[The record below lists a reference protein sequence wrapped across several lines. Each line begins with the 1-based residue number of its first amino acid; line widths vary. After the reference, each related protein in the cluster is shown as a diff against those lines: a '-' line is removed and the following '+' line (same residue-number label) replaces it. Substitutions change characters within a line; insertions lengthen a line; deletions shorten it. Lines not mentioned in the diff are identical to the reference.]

1 MQPPIHTHARAIPAR
16 TPASAHP
23 LFSSSSSSSVW
34 ISLMSSFN
42 VCLWDGT
49 ERQGSVFVQLQEP
62 RPARFVAPRTRW
74 KGHATRSYAAA
85 LKPYETMRVVSK
97 GLCQKLLTLGM
108 TNASRPRSL
117 SRSGCGCPTARLWR
131 LLRLRGTAA
140 ASTCAPTWAK
150 GGVERGRERRTKA
163 LKMRVGGGGGE
174 GRRGVDGPYPPRFR
188 RAAGP
193 SAVGSAAAAR
203 APPPGSYPPPYFL
216 PTYQACRP
224 GRQFLLVLGI
234 GELPFHSRSSLRAT
248 SPLSEGHAAPPR
260 LGRSYPAR
268 LGSHAHSHPFE
279 ERRPLQ

>member
-1 MQPPIHTHARAIPAR
+1 VQPPIHTHARAIPAR

-150 GGVERGRERRTKA
+150 GGLSGDGRERRTKA
-163 LKMRVGGGGGE
+163 LKMRVGGGGEKGE
-174 GRRGVDGPYPPRFR
+174 GGLMDSTHLDFVEQLGLLLSDLLQQLELHRPGVTLRHIF
-188 RAAGP
+188 AH
-193 SAVGSAAAAR
+193 
-203 APPPGSYPPPYFL
+203 
-216 PTYQACRP
+216 TYQACRP
-224 GRQFLLVLGI
+224 GRQFFLVSIQGSVSYHSI
-234 GELPFHSRSSLRAT
+234 PGPPCAQLP
-248 SPLSEGHAAPPR
+248 P
-260 LGRSYPAR
+260 
-268 LGSHAHSHPFE
+268 
-279 ERRPLQ
+279 